1 MALYFRK
8 VQARI
13 CLASL
18 LVLAVT
24 PSLAQDDS
32 ANTTSVADG
41 IAPVDA
47 APAASAA
54 TGRTV
59 YKSLDSKGMVTFT
72 DTPPVGRPSEAIV
85 VQSANTMPIGVSGGD
100 GVVSKEKKEQVNYT
114 VTITSPT
121 NDQFFGQEVD
131 SVILNAELVPEL
143 RDGSTFQLYYDGKP
157 VGGGGMSYT
166 VTDLYRGTHTVEAK
180 VFDNKKKLLKAAEK
194 VQFHVRRITQL
205 LPKQADN
212 KPKEIKTTPPGS
224 INGSGP
230 MGGAAGTNGAGGP
243 VGGRS
248 TGAIG
253 APGGG
258 LGAK

>member
-166 VTDLYRGTHTVEAK
+166 VTELYRGTHTVEAK

-194 VQFHVRRITQL
+194 VQFHVRRISQL
-205 LPKQADN
+205 LPQRA
-212 KPKEIKTTPPGS
+212 KPKEINTIPPGS

-230 MGGAAGTNGAGGP
+230 MGGATGTNGAGGP
-243 VGGRS
+243 AGGRS

-253 APGGG
+253 APGG